1 LNAAQRAEL
10 EALGPD
16 TVQGKLTHPV
26 LGEAQSFQAS
36 SPTIFYAETLRIGS
50 RKSIARKGVQKSVGP
65 TSVLSW
71 ALPVLSWPL
80 LASASA
86 SGWGWRSSLCAA
98 VQRPSRLPS
107 RLPHGYA
114 HVTLRGV
121 QAASFLAALS
131 GLPVLPLR
139 CGQRTAYL
147 LPSECS
153 AARVY
158 IAPNLVT
165 P

>member
-1 LNAAQRAEL
+1 MALNAAQRAEL

-98 VQRPSRLPS
+98 VQRFPVAFPVAFTIASRLRARHAPWRSSSLVPRRSIRAS
-107 RLPHGYA
+107 R
-114 HVTLRGV
+114 
-121 QAASFLAALS
+121 ASLKVRS
-131 GLPVLPLR
+131 KN
-139 CGQRTAYL
+139 C
-147 LPSECS
+147 LPST
-153 AARVY
+153 
-158 IAPNLVT
+158 I
-165 P
+165 